1 MDYVYEVFP
10 FYSMHEKNLLYLTG
24 CLIITNCNCV
34 VLLYLYFLYSSI
46 LNHFKIRGKQYI
58 HEVNEN

>member
-1 MDYVYEVFP
+1 MKFSL
-10 FYSMHEKNLLYLTG
+10 FTICIKNLLYLIG
-24 CLIITNCNCV
+24 CLIIANCNCV